1 MRWTKIAMVVALSG
15 AAMALAACDDFAPN
29 DDEQV
34 GETMQPQE
42 FPDRNRETD
51 GFGPIGDQGS
61 FREQEMREEGRHEEA
76 DRAFGDQA
84 PVVDE
89 QR

>member
-1 MRWTKIAMVVALSG
+1 MRWTKITMVAVLAG
-15 AAMALAACDDFAPN
+15 AAMALGGCEDIAAN
-29 DDEQV
+29 DDDRV
-34 GETMQPQE
+34 GETMQQQE